1 MSDHTL
7 SVEWDPQGAPTLR
20 FSAIY
25 NASAHMID
33 RHVDEGRGEK
43 AAIVT
48 ATETVTYGELATAV
62 RQAAAAL
69 RDLGLGP
76 GDRLLLVVADCPV
89 FFYLFWGA
97 IRAGIVPVP
106 LNTLLRA
113 VDYEALVEDS
123 GADVLVYSRAFEA
136 ELPQGQQLRWAV
148 PVEGDGG
155 MAARIHA
162 ASSANEPIASRPE
175 DDCFW
180 LYSSGST
187 GQPKGAVHRHRD
199 VAVTCVCY
207 AEGVLRVSESDVCFS
222 AAKLFFAYG
231 LGNAMTFPL
240 FAGATAVLSEER
252 PTPESTFDT
261 IERFRPTLY
270 FGVPT
275 LYAHQLRTLETS
287 QHDLS
292 SLRACVSAGE
302 PLPPDLFRRWQER
315 TGLEILDGI
324 GSTELLHIFI
334 SNRLGSAVPG
344 TSGTPVPAYRARVL
358 GDDGSEVARGETGR
372 LWVVGASAARC
383 YWNRPEQSA
392 QTFRGEWTD
401 TGDSYAVDEQGL
413 FVYQGRGDDMLK
425 VGGRWVSP
433 TEIEACLVEHAQ
445 VLEAAVVGH
454 ANEDEL
460 VKAHAYVVLNE
471 PEDAA
476 DALAEALKQHCRE
489 RLAPYK
495 RPEWLEFVSELPKT
509 ATGKIRR
516 FALRKS

>member
-1 MSDHTL
+1 MS
-7 SVEWDPQGAPTLR
+7 R
-20 FSAIY
+20 
-25 NASAHMID
+25 
-33 RHVDEGRGEK
+33 
-43 AAIVT
+43 
-48 ATETVTYGELATAV
+48 
-62 RQAAAAL
+62 RQL
-69 RDLGLGP
+69 
-76 GDRLLLVVADCPV
+76 
-89 FFYLFWGA
+89 
-97 IRAGIVPVP
+97 
-106 LNTLLRA
+106 
-113 VDYEALVEDS
+113 EA
-123 GADVLVYSRAFEA
+123 
-136 ELPQGQQLRWAV
+136 
-148 PVEGDGG
+148 
-155 MAARIHA
+155 
-162 ASSANEPIASRPE
+162 
-175 DDCFW
+175 
-180 LYSSGST
+180 
-187 GQPKGAVHRHRD
+187 
-199 VAVTCVCY
+199 
-207 AEGVLRVSESDVCFS
+207 
-222 AAKLFFAYG
+222 
-231 LGNAMTFPL
+231 
-240 FAGATAVLSEER
+240 
-252 PTPESTFDT
+252 T

-372 LWVVGASAARC
+372 LWVVGASAARS

-460 VKAHAYVVLNE
+460 VKAHAYVV
-471 PEDAA
+471 PSSPSAA
-476 DALAEALKQHCRE
+476 STSGTSKSSQTIPATVIWACTWRAASSTSSSRSLPNLFKSSMTLSRSSGSVIFGLSQRFRRCRE
-489 RLAPYK
+489 GTVPACSGEPQRAAIVTPFQ
-495 RPEWLEFVSELPKT
+495 RRENANFR
-509 ATGKIRR
+509 ATTR
-516 FALRKS
+516 